1 MDSVNANML
10 SLFAYLI
17 QDSLNEPLYFTTLA
31 GLNYTVNTS
40 YYGLDVSFNGYND
53 KMGVL
58 INKVFEKMTS
68 LKIDPKRFNILKEN
82 VTLFL
87 FQKNIN

>member
-1 MDSVNANML
+1 MTNVFSLLL
-10 SLFAYLI
+10 S
-17 QDSLNEPLYFTTLA
+17 DSLNENCYYANLA
-31 GLNYTVNTS
+31 ELDYSFEIND
-40 YYGLDVSFNGYND
+40 YGLEITFNGYND